1 VYGIPGVTQLGE
13 RPVKLS
19 LEYPLECS
27 TVTISVVI
35 VYIRVLQVLDHAS
48 WLSGT

>member
-19 LEYPLECS
+19 LEHPLECS

-35 VYIRVLQVLDHAS
+35 VYRVLQALDHAS
-48 WLSGT
+48 SLSET